1 MDLTNAQI
9 AKLKGIAQRMD
20 ATLKVGRAGLSES
33 FLQTVRETLAHRELI
48 KVKFDEFKEQKKTLA
63 RELAEKTESRLVTLI
78 GNVAVLYR
86 QNPNPV
92 AEIESAVREH
102 HIVTLPNRT
111 AASSGAT
118 EISALPV
125 TRTVW

>member
-1 MDLTNAQI
+1 
-9 AKLKGIAQRMD
+9 MD

-86 QNPNPV
+86 QNQNP
-92 AEIESAVREH
+92 EKRR
-102 HIVTLPNRT
+102 VT
-111 AASSGAT
+111 
-118 EISALPV
+118 ID
-125 TRTVW
+125 

>member
-86 QNPNPV
+86 QNPNPEKRRV
-92 AEIESAVREH
+92 KID
-102 HIVTLPNRT
+102 
-111 AASSGAT
+111 
-118 EISALPV
+118 
-125 TRTVW
+125 